1 MHCAIKCTNILRTA
15 HDLKMTRVLK
25 SQVRPDST
33 LKERALLGNNIESSV
48 ACSLSDGENP

>member
-1 MHCAIKCTNILRTA
+1 
-15 HDLKMTRVLK
+15 MTRVLK